1 MDIQKRVAAS
11 EIQRIHFCTLPRVS
25 REHLSSRRS
34 SPFSRVSLAS
44 LLRLSCPSLLPFVLR
59 PQESTYGCS
68 FGNHIFFVSQFAAPL
83 NALPPFRR
91 GCISVAAARY
101 KFWLRAFDGVG
112 GKVGQGE
119 KRRRKIGPMV
129 IDYLP
134 RIPRIPYSDRPH
146 GPKIEPS
153 ITGAPLSFSSLYPS
167 PSSPFFSSFISSLA
181 NSPESV
187 DALVYF
193 LASRDEG
200 YNSRLSETLLLIK
213 HVALALTYKSI
224 FLCATIYIR
233 HRLRYMACL
242 EIMKKEAN
250 QKEKI

>member
-11 EIQRIHFCTLPRVS
+11 EIQRIHFTLPRVS
-25 REHLSSRRS
+25 RAHLSSRRS
-34 SPFSRVSLAS
+34 PPFSCVSLSPARP
-44 LLRLSCPSLLPFVLR
+44 LPSFAL
-59 PQESTYGCS
+59 EKSTYGCS

-101 KFWLRAFDGVG
+101 KFWRWLRALDGVG

-119 KRRRKIGPMV
+119 KGRRKIGPMV

-153 ITGAPLSFSSLYPS
+153 ITGALLSFSSL
-167 PSSPFFSSFISSLA
+167 FHLLLLLLLHLFSRST
-181 NSPESV
+181 NSPDSV
-187 DALVYF
+187 GALVYF
-193 LASRDEG
+193 LLSRDEG
-200 YNSRLSETLLLIK
+200 DIIPESRKRCT
-213 HVALALTYKSI
+213 
-224 FLCATIYIR
+224 
-233 HRLRYMACL
+233 
-242 EIMKKEAN
+242 N
-250 QKEKI
+250 